1 MKVKLD
7 RTEAGEP
14 FLLVPEKVLKDLQ
27 IKDGDLIEWVGN
39 QYGSW
44 TIRKAESQ
52 VEGNVEI
59 HSVES
64 ALIHYP
70 ELKTALIKI
79 YGKIDLGKEWLTSDI
94 PALGG
99 QTPLER
105 IQNGDIQSVLMA
117 LKKMEYGEY
126 S

>member
-39 QYGSW
+39 KYGSW

-70 ELKTALIKI
+70 ELEMALIKI
-79 YGKIDLGKEWLTSDI
+79 YGKIDLGKEWFTSDI

-99 QTPLER
+99 QTPIER
-105 IQNGDIQSVLMA
+105 IQNGDVQSVLMA

>member
-14 FLLVPEKVLKDLQ
+14 FLLVPDKVLKELQ
-27 IKDGDLIEWVGN
+27 LKDGDLIEWVDN

-52 VEGNVEI
+52 VEGSGEI
-59 HSVES
+59 QSVES
-64 ALIHYP
+64 ALIQYP
-70 ELKTALIKI
+70 ELETALIKL
-79 YGKIDLGKEWLTSDI
+79 YGKIDLGKEWLTSHI
-94 PALGG
+94 PSLGH
-99 QTPLER
+99 QTPIEL
-105 IQNGDIQSVLMA
+105 IQNGDLELVLMA